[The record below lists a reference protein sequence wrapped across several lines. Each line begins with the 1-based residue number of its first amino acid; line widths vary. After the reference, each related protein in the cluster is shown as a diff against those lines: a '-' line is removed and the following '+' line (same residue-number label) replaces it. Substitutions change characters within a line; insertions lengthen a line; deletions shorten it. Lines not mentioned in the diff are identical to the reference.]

1 VPDVVDEIIARASEP
16 WVSFTL
22 GGEVLSDNWI
32 SPPTTITSPH
42 FEA

>member
-1 VPDVVDEIIARASEP
+1 VDHRRYGISTRHRAAS
-16 WVSFTL
+16 L
-22 GGEVLSDNWI
+22 RRAALLSDNWI